1 LERVEGGTTVSEQ
14 TYRCDLCGERFETD
28 DELRD
33 HWQKTHEAREPI
45 TTRA

>member
-1 LERVEGGTTVSEQ
+1 MSEQ

-33 HWQKTHEAREPI
+33 HWEQTHETREPI
-45 TTRA
+45 GVTAVRA